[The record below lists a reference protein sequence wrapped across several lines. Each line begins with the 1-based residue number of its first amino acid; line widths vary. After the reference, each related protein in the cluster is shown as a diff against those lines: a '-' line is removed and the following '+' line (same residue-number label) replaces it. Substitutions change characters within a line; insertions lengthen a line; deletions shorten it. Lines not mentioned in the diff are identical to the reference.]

1 MGDTSLFIEPFYK
14 LNDPSNKTA
23 TTVFR
28 KAYCDAR
35 QIGDKE
41 DFTLLFNTAVV
52 QGDAP
57 ATGATYLTRESFK
70 DSAGALNHL
79 KNVSA
84 VFARAL
90 GVASPTGFSM
100 LGTQTDL
107 DAMADEIKKLNV
119 VDFVL
124 DPRSFRRASLT
135 RRQDYFALDFFLK
148 LNDPADLP
156 KFQQSWGECR
166 DLAYSIPGV
175 LSLGMGVHKSTD
187 GKTVM
192 MQLKETYKDVAAYN
206 DWGARADKYAK
217 AFFGL
222 AKMSTHPNPFSMTGH
237 PLELEKVAQDCKDV
251 GCVQYTLDNCTDAD
265 SGAENLAAK
274 SDNTASEVEDE
285 RYDNAAPELEDEPYD
300 NAAPEVEDE
309 RNDNAA
315 PELEDERYDNAAS
328 EVEDER
334 NDNAA
339 SEVEDGRNN
348 WDRER
353 VSTNTSH
360 SEPPRAPHSS
370 RVSEVQT
377 SGDSFIDTTTSSNE
391 GTIIV

>member
-1 MGDTSLFIEPFYK
+1 MTKLTVTVIFAFAVANVDAIQTASCIKDTSLFIEPFYK

-156 KFQQSWGECR
+156 KFQQLWGECR
-166 DLAYSIPGV
+166 DLASTIPAV

-192 MQLKETYKDVAAYN
+192 MQLKETYEDAAAYQ
-206 DWGARADKYAK
+206 DWLPKADKYAK
-217 AFFGL
+217 AFF
-222 AKMSTHPNPFSMTGH
+222 AIANFSMDPNPFAMTSH
-237 PLELEKVAQDCKDV
+237 PLQLQKVAQHCKDI
-251 GCVQYTLDNCTDAD
+251 GCVQYTIDNCTDVD
-265 SGAENLAAK
+265 S
-274 SDNTASEVEDE
+274 TAV
-285 RYDNAAPELEDEPYD
+285 
-300 NAAPEVEDE
+300 V
-309 RNDNAA
+309 
-315 PELEDERYDNAAS
+315 
-328 EVEDER
+328 
-334 NDNAA
+334 
-339 SEVEDGRNN
+339 
-348 WDRER
+348 
-353 VSTNTSH
+353 
-360 SEPPRAPHSS
+360 
-370 RVSEVQT
+370 
-377 SGDSFIDTTTSSNE
+377 
-391 GTIIV
+391 IV

>member
-135 RRQDYFALDFFLK
+135 RRQDYFALDFFLT

-156 KFQQSWGECR
+156 KFQQSWGKCR
-166 DLAYSIPGV
+166 DLAYTFPGI
-175 LSLGMGVHKSTD
+175 LSLGMGVNKSSD
-187 GKTVM
+187 GKTVT
-192 MQLKETYKDVAAYN
+192 MQLKETYKDVATYQ
-206 DWGARADKYAK
+206 DWLPKAAKYAD
-217 AFFGL
+217 AFFAL
-222 AKMSTHPNPFSMTGH
+222 ANVSAHPNPLSMTSH
-237 PLELEKVAQDCKDV
+237 PLELEKVAQHCKDL
-251 GCVQYTLDNCTDAD
+251 GCVQYTIDNCTDAD
-265 SGAENLAAK
+265 SAAENLVAA
-274 SDNTASEVEDE
+274 A
-285 RYDNAAPELEDEPYD
+285 
-300 NAAPEVEDE
+300 
-309 RNDNAA
+309 
-315 PELEDERYDNAAS
+315 
-328 EVEDER
+328 
-334 NDNAA
+334 
-339 SEVEDGRNN
+339 
-348 WDRER
+348 
-353 VSTNTSH
+353 TSF
-360 SEPPRAPHSS
+360 
-370 RVSEVQT
+370 VV
-377 SGDSFIDTTTSSNE
+377 
-391 GTIIV
+391 